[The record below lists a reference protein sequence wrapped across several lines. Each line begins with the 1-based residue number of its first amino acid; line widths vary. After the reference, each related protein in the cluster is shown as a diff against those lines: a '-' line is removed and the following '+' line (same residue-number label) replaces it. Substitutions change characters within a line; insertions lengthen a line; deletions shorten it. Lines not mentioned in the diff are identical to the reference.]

1 MDESTDVT
9 AVVSEEQPAISHDE
23 YLELVS
29 MRQSLLELKAQKS
42 DVLEFVNV
50 AQQYAA
56 QLQQAQQQLN
66 VINEALSENTAALQE
81 RMKEIVEPLGVSGE
95 FTITDTEPHYI
106 VANQF
111 DLINKKQAF
120 SLLFLC
126 LNYWKERLTSYNSH
140 SIR

>member
-9 AVVSEEQPAISHDE
+9 AVVSEEQPSISHDE

-29 MRQSLLELKAQKS
+29 MRQSILELKAQKS

-56 QLQQAQQQLN
+56 QLQQAQERLN
-66 VINEALSENTAALQE
+66 VLNDALNENTVSLQD

-106 VANQF
+106 VSA
-111 DLINKKQAF
+111 
-120 SLLFLC
+120 
-126 LNYWKERLTSYNSH
+126 
-140 SIR
+140 

>member
-1 MDESTDVT
+1 MEESTDVT

-29 MRQSLLELKAQKS
+29 MRQSILELKAQKS

-56 QLQQAQQQLN
+56 QLQQAQERLSVLN
-66 VINEALSENTAALQE
+66 DALNENTTALQD

-95 FTITDTEPHYI
+95 FTITDTEPHFI
-106 VANQF
+106 VAN
-111 DLINKKQAF
+111 
-120 SLLFLC
+120 S
-126 LNYWKERLTSYNSH
+126 
-140 SIR
+140 

>member
-29 MRQSLLELKAQKS
+29 MRQSILELKAQKS

-50 AQQYAA
+50 AQQYAS
-56 QLQQAQQQLN
+56 QLQQAQERLN
-66 VINEALSENTAALQE
+66 LLNDALNENSTSLQD

-106 VANQF
+106 VAN
-111 DLINKKQAF
+111 
-120 SLLFLC
+120 S
-126 LNYWKERLTSYNSH
+126 
-140 SIR
+140 

>member
-56 QLQQAQQQLN
+56 QLQQAQERLN
-66 VINEALSENTAALQE
+66 VLNDALNENTVSLQD

-95 FTITDTEPHYI
+95 FTITDTEPHFI
-106 VANQF
+106 VPNA
-111 DLINKKQAF
+111 
-120 SLLFLC
+120 
-126 LNYWKERLTSYNSH
+126 
-140 SIR
+140 

>member
-1 MDESTDVT
+1 MDETVEVTDGVLADGAADRPAVT
-9 AVVSEEQPAISHDE
+9 HDE

-66 VINEALSENTAALQE
+66 AINEALTENTSALQE

-95 FTITDTEPHYI
+95 FTITDTEPHFI
-106 VANQF
+106 VPNA
-111 DLINKKQAF
+111 
-120 SLLFLC
+120 
-126 LNYWKERLTSYNSH
+126 
-140 SIR
+140 

>member
-9 AVVSEEQPAISHDE
+9 AVVSEEQPSISHDE

-29 MRQSLLELKAQKS
+29 MRQSILELKAQKS

-56 QLQQAQQQLN
+56 QLQQAQERLN
-66 VINEALSENTAALQE
+66 VLNDALNENTVSLQD

-106 VANQF
+106 VA
-111 DLINKKQAF
+111 A
-120 SLLFLC
+120 
-126 LNYWKERLTSYNSH
+126 
-140 SIR
+140 

>member
-29 MRQSLLELKAQKS
+29 MRQSILELKAQKS

-56 QLQQAQQQLN
+56 QLQQAQERLSVLN
-66 VINEALSENTAALQE
+66 DALNENTTALQD

-106 VANQF
+106 VAN
-111 DLINKKQAF
+111 
-120 SLLFLC
+120 S
-126 LNYWKERLTSYNSH
+126 
-140 SIR
+140 

>member
-1 MDESTDVT
+1 MDEN
-9 AVVSEEQPAISHDE
+9 AVDSEVEVSEEQPSITHEE

-66 VINEALSENTAALQE
+66 AINEALNENSTALQD
-81 RMKEIVEPLGVSGE
+81 RMKEIVTPIGVTGE
-95 FTITDTEPHYI
+95 FTITDSEPHYI
-106 VANQF
+106 VSST
-111 DLINKKQAF
+111 QA
-120 SLLFLC
+120 
-126 LNYWKERLTSYNSH
+126 
-140 SIR
+140 

>member
-1 MDESTDVT
+1 MDESTDVS

-29 MRQSLLELKAQKS
+29 MRQSILELKAQKS

-56 QLQQAQQQLN
+56 QLQQAQERLN
-66 VINEALSENTAALQE
+66 VLNDALNENTTALQD

-106 VANQF
+106 VAN
-111 DLINKKQAF
+111 
-120 SLLFLC
+120 S
-126 LNYWKERLTSYNSH
+126 
-140 SIR
+140 

>member
-1 MDESTDVT
+1 MDEN
-9 AVVSEEQPAISHDE
+9 AVDSEVEVSEEQPTITHEE

-66 VINEALSENTAALQE
+66 AINEALNENSTALQD
-81 RMKEIVEPLGVSGE
+81 RMKEIVTPLGVTGE
-95 FTITDTEPHYI
+95 FTITDSEPHYI
-106 VANQF
+106 VSST
-111 DLINKKQAF
+111 QA
-120 SLLFLC
+120 
-126 LNYWKERLTSYNSH
+126 
-140 SIR
+140 

>member
-29 MRQSLLELKAQKS
+29 MRQSILELKAQKS

-56 QLQQAQQQLN
+56 QLQQAQERLSVLN
-66 VINEALSENTAALQE
+66 DALNENTTSLQD

-95 FTITDTEPHYI
+95 FTITDTEPHFI
-106 VANQF
+106 VAN
-111 DLINKKQAF
+111 
-120 SLLFLC
+120 S
-126 LNYWKERLTSYNSH
+126 
-140 SIR
+140 

>member
-9 AVVSEEQPAISHDE
+9 AVVSEEQPAICHDE

-29 MRQSLLELKAQKS
+29 MRQSILELKAQKS

-56 QLQQAQQQLN
+56 QLQQAQQQLSA
-66 VINEALSENTAALQE
+66 INEALNENTSALQD

-106 VANQF
+106 VAN
-111 DLINKKQAF
+111 
-120 SLLFLC
+120 S
-126 LNYWKERLTSYNSH
+126 
-140 SIR
+140 

>member
-29 MRQSLLELKAQKS
+29 MRQSILELKAQKS

-56 QLQQAQQQLN
+56 QLQQAQERLN
-66 VINEALSENTAALQE
+66 VLNDALNENTTSLQD

-95 FTITDTEPHYI
+95 FTITDTEPHY
-106 VANQF
+106 VVSNA
-111 DLINKKQAF
+111 
-120 SLLFLC
+120 
-126 LNYWKERLTSYNSH
+126 
-140 SIR
+140 

>member
-29 MRQSLLELKAQKS
+29 MRQSILELKAQKS

-56 QLQQAQQQLN
+56 QLQQAQERLSVLN
-66 VINEALSENTAALQE
+66 DALNENTTSLQD

-106 VANQF
+106 VAN
-111 DLINKKQAF
+111 
-120 SLLFLC
+120 S
-126 LNYWKERLTSYNSH
+126 
-140 SIR
+140 

>member
-56 QLQQAQQQLN
+56 QLQQAQERLSVLN
-66 VINEALSENTAALQE
+66 DALNENTTALQD

-106 VANQF
+106 VAN
-111 DLINKKQAF
+111 
-120 SLLFLC
+120 S
-126 LNYWKERLTSYNSH
+126 
-140 SIR
+140 

>member
-9 AVVSEEQPAISHDE
+9 AVVSEEQAAISHDE

-29 MRQSLLELKAQKS
+29 MRQSILELKAQKS

-56 QLQQAQQQLN
+56 QLQQAQERLN
-66 VINEALSENTAALQE
+66 VLNDALNENTSALQD

-95 FTITDTEPHYI
+95 FTIADSEPHYI
-106 VANQF
+106 IAN
-111 DLINKKQAF
+111 
-120 SLLFLC
+120 S
-126 LNYWKERLTSYNSH
+126 
-140 SIR
+140 

>member
-1 MDESTDVT
+1 
-9 AVVSEEQPAISHDE
+9 
-23 YLELVS
+23 

-66 VINEALSENTAALQE
+66 AINEALTENTSALQE

-106 VANQF
+106 VAN
-111 DLINKKQAF
+111 
-120 SLLFLC
+120 S
-126 LNYWKERLTSYNSH
+126 
-140 SIR
+140 

>member
-1 MDESTDVT
+1 MDESTDVS

-29 MRQSLLELKAQKS
+29 MRQSILELKAQKS

-56 QLQQAQQQLN
+56 QLQQAQERLN
-66 VINEALSENTAALQE
+66 VLNDALNENTTALQD

-95 FTITDTEPHYI
+95 FTITDTEPHFI
-106 VANQF
+106 VAN
-111 DLINKKQAF
+111 
-120 SLLFLC
+120 S
-126 LNYWKERLTSYNSH
+126 
-140 SIR
+140 